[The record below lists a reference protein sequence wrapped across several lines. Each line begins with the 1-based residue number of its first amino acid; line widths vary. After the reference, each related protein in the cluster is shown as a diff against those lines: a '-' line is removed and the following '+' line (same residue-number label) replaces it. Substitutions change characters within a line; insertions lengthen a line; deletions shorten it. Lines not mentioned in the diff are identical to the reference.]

1 MEATPP
7 PHFEAHQEKERD
19 IVYTGLFVEDIQA
32 LVEQFPPKHPC
43 VYAHHLTIAYRPDS
57 LGSITPG
64 KKRVVKIVGR
74 AFDKKGDVLL
84 VECADSEK
92 VYPHITLS
100 CAQGVEPDYSNTLLE
115 QAIATGTL
123 ECFAEPIE
131 LELTEGWWDGSDSTA
146 KYTE

>member
-1 MEATPP
+1 MEVPP
-7 PHFEAHQEKERD
+7 LSDAEAHQEKERE
-19 IVYTGLFVEDIQA
+19 IVYTGLFVENIQA

-43 VYAHHLTIAYRPDS
+43 IYAHHLTLAYRPGS
-57 LGSITPG
+57 LGNITPG
-64 KKRVVKIVGR
+64 RKRVVKIVGR
-74 AFDKKGDVLL
+74 AFDEKGDALL

-100 CAQGVEPDYSNTLLE
+100 CAHGVNPDYSNTLLE
-115 QAIATGTL
+115 QTISAGTL
-123 ECFAEPIE
+123 ERFAESIE